1 MTHEGTRFTRSRSDE
16 GLAAATQRRI
26 AGAIVEEEARN
37 LWQGEDFGKAQI
49 HDCRAAERE
58 LERQWLGYLSAST
71 AQRLGVSA
79 RHLVS
84 WARDVFSGD
93 NSSLNR
99 LLNIELS
106 HRSLWAAALES
117 GAPWVLILEDDGWAE
132 DVDDFAAGVVRLM
145 GETPAPA
152 FVNLSHS
159 FSPKQLHIEHLLR
172 AGRCSWRGGRPR
184 AILESVRPV
193 TNTVCAV
200 LYSAEFLQHLVSA
213 WDAQPLYPV
222 VPIDWKMN
230 RILMSFY
237 EAGSFPSHGC
247 WFVEPGPVIQGSM
260 RAPGKMIR

>member
-1 MTHEGTRFTRSRSDE
+1 
-16 GLAAATQRRI
+16 
-26 AGAIVEEEARN
+26 
-37 LWQGEDFGKAQI
+37 
-49 HDCRAAERE
+49 
-58 LERQWLGYLSAST
+58 
-71 AQRLGVSA
+71 
-79 RHLVS
+79 VS